1 MKKVCVGITGLDVF
15 DNPMPGLGIAKC
27 LKLSKDIKVI
37 GISYNPFPSGCHSID
52 IFNEVH
58 LINNPLQ
65 NGHKLFEDIIRL
77 KEKYGLQ
84 VVIPSIHWEV
94 PIYSKLKGRLKRRG
108 INILI
113 PKIDNI
119 VSTLDPKDTFFE
131 SGTQIRIP
139 PYIFIHGRRKLAE
152 KVSSLRFPLIL
163 KSVME
168 NYTVFDINEAEVF
181 VRSHFHYGDN
191 PLCIQEY
198 VYGEEYSVAA
208 LADENNKLSGIVI
221 VNKLVSTDQGTPWI
235 VVSVY
240 DKELVTFTEKL
251 IQYFK
256 WIGPIELRFIR
267 EATSG
272 PYKFIKLHPCF
283 PSWIYL
289 AAKVGQNLPLK
300 ALKLAMGKT
309 MKASIK
315 YNTGYMYVRN
325 AEDIIS
331 DIHTLFSL
339 ASSRRL
345 VYHG

>member
-1 MKKVCVGITGLDVF
+1 MKKVCVGITGLDVS
-15 DNPMPGLGIAKC
+15 DNSMSGLGIAKC

-37 GISYNPFPSGCHSID
+37 GISYNPFSSGCYSRD
-52 IFNEVH
+52 VFDEVH

-65 NGHKLFEDIIRL
+65 KEHKIFEDIIRL

-84 VVIPSIHWEV
+84 VVIPSTHWEV
-94 PIYSKLKGRLKRRG
+94 FIYSELKNRLKRRK

-119 VSTLDPKDTFFE
+119 GSILDPEDTFFA
-131 SGTQIRIP
+131 SGTQIRMP
-139 PYIFIHGRRKLAE
+139 PYTFIHDRRELAG

-163 KSVME
+163 KSVTE
-168 NYTVFDINEAEVF
+168 NYTVLDINEAEVF
-181 VRSHFHYGDN
+181 VRSHFHYGNN

-198 VYGEEYSVAA
+198 VNGEEYSVAA
-208 LADENNKLSGIVI
+208 LADENSKLSGIVI
-221 VNKLVSTDQGTPWI
+221 VKKLVLADQGTPWI

-240 DKELVTFTEKL
+240 DKELVTSIEKL
-251 IQYFK
+251 LRHFK

-267 EATSG
+267 DATSG
-272 PYKFIKLHPCF
+272 LYNLIKLHTCF

-309 MKASIK
+309 TKASII

-331 DIHTLFSL
+331 DTHTLFSL
-339 ASSRRL
+339 ASSKSL
-345 VYHG
+345 IYHD